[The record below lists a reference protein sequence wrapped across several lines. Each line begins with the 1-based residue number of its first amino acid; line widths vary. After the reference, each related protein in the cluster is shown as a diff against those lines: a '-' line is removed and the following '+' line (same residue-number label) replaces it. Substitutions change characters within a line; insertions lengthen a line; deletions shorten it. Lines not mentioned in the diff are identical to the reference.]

1 MHRLLAVLLVVSVS
15 SLAAMSDASAS
26 GEPSAGAKGMPGAK
40 GTFEFKPADYMEGK
54 ETWWVDSEG
63 VDPGKAGCHIGT
75 DSKGV
80 PNGRLFGE
88 ACTPEGLLVETN
100 PGSNELHSHKATSGT
115 PTCSIATTGASARAL
130 PRAPARWCPRHPAP
144 SPPCA
149 RACDR
154 RANATP
160 PERPPHRSQ

>member
-15 SLAAMSDASAS
+15 SLAAMSDVSAS

-75 DSKGV
+75 DIKGE

-100 PGSNELHSHKATSGT
+100 PGSNELHSHKGDIGH
-115 PTCSIATTGASARAL
+115 PDLFDCNE
-130 PRAPARWCPRHPAP
+130 WCVGQGFAKGSCKAVPAP
-144 SPPCA
+144 PCEQSA
-149 RACDR
+149 MC
-154 RANATP
+154 
-160 PERPPHRSQ
+160 SCS